1 MKWEKMHSYD
11 VVVGRNLLAE
21 VAPQLSGARKVLIIH
36 PEALTTSAETL
47 KETLDDSGIEAI
59 LATIPNGDDSKR
71 VEVAAFCWQIMG
83 QADFNRNDAIVGFGG
98 GTTTDMAGFVASTW
112 LRGVKLV
119 LVPTTLLAMVDAA
132 IGGKTGI
139 NTAEGKNLVGT
150 FYLPSAV
157 IADVETLRTLPKN
170 DLLAGF
176 AEVVK
181 YGFIIDPEI
190 LDIVEKDLDL
200 VLDLDGDVLISLIQR
215 SIDIKRSITEQDFQE
230 AGVREILNYGHTLGH
245 AIEHVERY
253 QWRHGAAISIGM
265 VFAAELAFSTGKITE
280 VDLDRHRS
288 ILSSLGLPI
297 SYRGDRWD
305 QLKAAMK
312 RDKKARAGIL
322 RFVVLDRMGKA
333 TIMPS
338 ATDEQL
344 FNAFQAIID

>member
-1 MKWEKMHSYD
+1 MQDYE
-11 VVVGRNLLAE
+11 VVVGRNLLEE
-21 VAPQLSGARKVLIIH
+21 VAPRLPGAKKVLIIH
-36 PEALTTSAETL
+36 PEALSTSAEAL
-47 KETLDDSGIEAI
+47 KESLDAAGLEAI

-83 QADFNRNDAIVGFGG
+83 QADFNRNDAIIGFGG
-98 GTTTDMAGFVASTW
+98 GTATDMAGFVASTW

-119 LVPTTLLAMVDAA
+119 LIPTTLLAMVDAA

-181 YGFIIDPEI
+181 YGFILDPTI
-190 LDIVEKDLDL
+190 LDIIESDLESA
-200 VLDLDGDVLISLIQR
+200 LDLDGEILIGLIEK
-215 SIDIKRSITEQDFQE
+215 SIQLKRTVTEQDFTE
-230 AGVREILNYGHTLGH
+230 SGLREILNYGHTLGH

-265 VFAAELAFSTGKITE
+265 VFAAELAFAAGRISE
-280 VDLDRHRS
+280 AELDRHRS
-288 ILSSLGLPI
+288 ILSALGLPI
-297 SYRGDRWD
+297 KYRGDRWE

-322 RFVVLDRMGKA
+322 RFVVLDRIGKA
-333 TIMPS
+333 SVLAS